1 MLITIC
7 QKDNLMKKISFLFC
21 LFCLSLPAFAQ
32 NDSLKQNSILNELGN
47 LKISGYIQTQWQYG
61 EQAAALK
68 VGAPNTGSASFNR
81 LGIRRG
87 HLFFLYD
94 NKSLFSGLFDL
105 IIVDKYGAN
114 GVSLRIWQ
122 AYFDIKDPWGKTC
135 SIRSGI
141 FNRPFGY
148 EIGYPSSLTES
159 TERSRIEQTLFPD
172 EGDLGA
178 MIILQPAT
186 TSPLSFI
193 KFEGGLFAGNGV
205 NPDVDS
211 RKDFIGHLSASKSA
225 GSSIQYGGGI
235 SHYNGGVYQTNNNVY
250 TMVGNKFVLND
261 DAGNTG
267 KYAKREYLGF
277 DARFRL
283 QTIIGVTQVRGEYIW
298 GTQPGTATSSMSPN
312 SASLPA
318 PQDTYIR
325 PVMGWYAMLV
335 QKIKTSPFSA
345 VIKYDVYN
353 PNTKVKNDEIG
364 LNGTSVTDIR
374 YATFGLGCLFDP
386 TSQFRVLLY
395 YEIVKNETSAN
406 MASLDW
412 QNDFSKDRKD
422 NIFTLRLQYKF

>member
-1 MLITIC
+1 
-7 QKDNLMKKISFLFC
+7 MKKISFLLFF
-21 LFCLSLPAFAQ
+21 LFCLSLPDFAQ
-32 NDSLKQNSILNELGN
+32 SDSLKQNNILNELGN
-47 LKISGYIQTQWQYG
+47 LKVNGYIQTQWQYG
-61 EQAAALK
+61 EQAATLK
-68 VGAPNTGSASFNR
+68 VGAPNTGSTSFNR
-81 LGIRRG
+81 FGIRRG
-87 HLFFLYD
+87 HLIFSYD
-94 NKSLFSGLFDL
+94 NKSLLSGLFDM
-105 IIVDKYGAN
+105 IIVDKYGTS

-122 AYFDIKDPWGKTC
+122 AYFDVKSPWGRTC
-135 SIRSGI
+135 AIRTGV

-148 EIGYPSSLTES
+148 EIGYSSSLTES
-159 TERSRIEQTLFPD
+159 TERSRTEQTLFPD

-178 MIILQPAT
+178 MIILQPAA
-186 TSPLSFI
+186 TSPLSFV

-225 GSSIQYGGGI
+225 GSSIQYGGGV
-235 SHYNGGVYQTNNNVY
+235 SYYNGSVYQTDNNVY

-267 KYAKREYLGF
+267 KYAKREYIGF

-283 QTIIGVTQVRGEYIW
+283 QTVIGVSQVRGEYIW
-298 GTQPGTATSSMSPN
+298 GTQPGTATSSISPN

-325 PVMGWYAMLV
+325 PFVGWYAMFV

-345 VIKYDVYN
+345 VVKYDVYN

-364 LNGTSVTDIR
+364 LNGTSATDIK
-374 YATFGLGCLFDP
+374 YATFGMGCLFDP
-386 TSQFRVLLY
+386 TSQFRILLY
-395 YEIVKNETSAN
+395 YEIVRNETSSN
-406 MASLDW
+406 MASPDW
-412 QNDFSKDRKD
+412 RNDFSKNRKD